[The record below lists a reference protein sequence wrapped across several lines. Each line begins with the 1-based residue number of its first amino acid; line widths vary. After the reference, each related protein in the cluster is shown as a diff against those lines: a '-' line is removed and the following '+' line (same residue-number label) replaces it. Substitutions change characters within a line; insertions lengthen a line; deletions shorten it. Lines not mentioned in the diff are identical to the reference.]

1 MEASRCAAADLFLH
15 ALSRTG
21 HEVSK
26 MFLKRFHEKSDCI
39 LISGAYNKSIGSS
52 I

>member
-1 MEASRCAAADLFLH
+1 MGASRCSVADLFLPV
-15 ALSRTG
+15 LSRTG

-26 MFLKRFHEKSDCI
+26 IFLKRFHEKSDCI
-39 LISGAYNKSIGSS
+39 LILGEYNNSIESS